1 MKKIEEKKE
10 MIQNF
15 EGFYL
20 MRGIILFENPDSSLV
35 NIVANFRFEK
45 PQYIS
50 SDLNIIMGKGVQIA
64 NKDTISNILSVGVS
78 NLVGNNLFNNSPQ
91 LYILK
96 WNSKLEYFQ
105 GSITDVDDLTQFAF
119 NYDGNKNINWTVFEL
134 NNNENQNKNA
144 GYVSTGQFYKTVP
157 NNPTQE
163 DIDNFLFNSEN
174 CFTINLL
181 FIEIQKFLI
190 ELNNLY
196 QQGKI
201 IQIIPQNWFSN
212 ATNCHEQALILQD
225 NLLKFYV
232 NINPTYFQTYFKQ
245 NIDIDNNLKLYN

>member
-78 NLVGNNLFNNSPQ
+78 NLVGNNLFNNSP
-91 LYILK
+91 LIIPALLNIISLLLDDHHCSYSIEPF
-96 WNSKLEYFQ
+96 SKRVL
-105 GSITDVDDLTQFAF
+105 
-119 NYDGNKNINWTVFEL
+119 L
-134 NNNENQNKNA
+134 N
-144 GYVSTGQFYKTVP
+144 
-157 NNPTQE
+157 
-163 DIDNFLFNSEN
+163 FNS
-174 CFTINLL
+174 FAI
-181 FIEIQKFLI
+181 
-190 ELNNLY
+190 
-196 QQGKI
+196 
-201 IQIIPQNWFSN
+201 SAN
-212 ATNCHEQALILQD
+212 AASS
-225 NLLKFYV
+225 
-232 NINPTYFQTYFKQ
+232 
-245 NIDIDNNLKLYN
+245 